1 MKKALLCLSLFVVG
15 MVCCL
20 GKQDELVVL
29 TSADNP
35 PYEYMRHGDIVGFDI
50 DLAKEIATKLN
61 RKLIIKDMPF
71 SFIVP
76 ALISKQGDMAI
87 SAITPTDARRENID
101 FSISYQDNISAIV
114 LADKEEFANMIGT
127 DAVFPIELLEGK
139 TIGVQLGTHHE
150 TDIRA
155 ANIPDL
161 TIKRYDNIGSMVA
174 EISKSAAGNG
184 AVYGLIIGLPEAR
197 KLIEKNQKLCVFPL
211 KFSDSFAVAFT
222 KNSPLREHVNR
233 ILEVLKENGRL
244 DELEAKWDIK

>member
-1 MKKALLCLSLFVVG
+1 MKRALLCLSFFIVS
-15 MVCCL
+15 MIYCHAD
-20 GKQDELVVL
+20 QSDLVVL

-35 PYEYMRHGDIVGFDI
+35 PYEYMRHGEIVGFDV

-61 RKLIIKDMPF
+61 KKLIIKDMPF

-87 SAITPTDARRENID
+87 SAITPTDVRRENVD

-114 LADKEEFANMIGT
+114 LANKDEFSNMLGT
-127 DAVFPIELLEGK
+127 DAIFPIELLEGK

-150 TDIRA
+150 SDIRA

-161 TIKRYDNIGSMVA
+161 TIKRYDSIGQMIA
-174 EISKSAAGNG
+174 EISKSASGNG
-184 AVYGLIIGLPEAR
+184 IIYGLIIGLPEAR
-197 KLIEKNQKLCVFPL
+197 KLVEKNSKLCVFPL
-211 KFSDSFAVAFT
+211 RFSDSFAVAFP
-222 KNSPLREHVNR
+222 KNSPLREQVNR
-233 ILEVLKENGRL
+233 ILGVLKENGRL

>member
-1 MKKALLCLSLFVVG
+1 M
-15 MVCCL
+15 
-20 GKQDELVVL
+20 
-29 TSADNP
+29 
-35 PYEYMRHGDIVGFDI
+35 
-50 DLAKEIATKLN
+50 KLN

-184 AVYGLIIGLPEAR
+184 TVYGLIIGLPEAR

-211 KFSDSFAVAFT
+211 KFSDSFAVAFA